1 MKKRMMRWIV
11 GIGVSLVMTMEA
23 HAQTPDFVVWEK
35 GQTPSSFAAMVDALT
50 ESDVVFLGENHDH
63 KGGHDLQKAI
73 VQTLLGRNLPV
84 ALGMEMFERD
94 VQGVLDEYLAGQITE
109 ANFLQAARP
118 WPNYKDHYRPM
129 VELLK
134 ERNLPVIGT
143 NAPRRYVGI
152 VSRKGQAALQSLP
165 SASRTHLAPLP
176 YSMTLPAGY
185 EKELDEIFGGSHTA
199 TDPKAAPSA
208 AMPAMP
214 SPANMKAA
222 QALWDATMA
231 DSLLQFLR
239 RDKSKHLVVHL
250 NGSMHSD
257 RNYGIV
263 DRLRQA
269 MPSLKIRTVSVRPD
283 AKFPTPNLSD
293 YTDLADFVIIT
304 STDPKASPAEGKK

>member
-1 MKKRMMRWIV
+1 MKKRVMRWIV
-11 GIGVSLVMTMEA
+11 GIGVSLAMTMEA
-23 HAQTPDFVVWEK
+23 HAQTPDFVVLEK
-35 GQTPSSFAAMVDALT
+35 GQTPSSFAAMVDALAT
-50 ESDVVFLGENHDH
+50 SDVVFLGENHDH

-94 VQGVLDEYLAGQITE
+94 VQGVLDEYLAGYITE
-109 ANFLQAARP
+109 ANFLQASRP

-143 NAPRRYVGI
+143 NAPRRYVSM
-152 VSRKGQAALQSLP
+152 VSRKGQAALQTLP
-165 SASRTHLAPLP
+165 TTSRAHLAPLP

-199 TDPKAAPSA
+199 DAKAAPN
-208 AMPAMP
+208 PNMP
-214 SPANMKAA
+214 SPTNMKAA

-231 DSLLQFLR
+231 DSLIQFLR
-239 RDKSKHLVVHL
+239 RDKNKHLVVHL

-257 RNYGIV
+257 RSYGIV

-283 AKFPTPNLSD
+283 AKFPMPNASD
-293 YTDLADFVIIT
+293 YNNLADFVIVT
-304 STDPKASPAEGKK
+304 PPDPKAQAVGSSK